1 MTTSALAPE
10 PGTVELSPGSSP
22 GAAFIERIA
31 MLVESAERLRDEE
44 VAAHEAERT
53 ARLAVAAEFER
64 LVERLHT
71 DEVRPRIEAVASH
84 FAHAR
89 VGHTKGPTG
98 MFSVC
103 TLPRAP
109 RFPATTTL
117 TLGVAFDRVALSGGM
132 SYRLQ
137 IVPMLMEFD
146 GSATLPLHP
155 DSADAA
161 EVGRWVEQH
170 LERFVETYLRIERDP
185 NYRRATEH
193 VDPVCGMRV
202 REATGVTSRVGR
214 ADFWFC
220 GAECRERFETDPTLY
235 LDHTG

>member
-1 MTTSALAPE
+1 MTTCAIAAELGSAE
-10 PGTVELSPGSSP
+10 PSTGSPP
-22 GAAFIERIA
+22 GAGFIERIA
-31 MLVESAERLRDEE
+31 MLVDGAERLRAEE
-44 VAAHEAERT
+44 LAALETERV

-71 DEVRPRIEAVASH
+71 GEVRPRIEAVASH
-84 FAHAR
+84 FEHAR
-89 VGHTKGPTG
+89 VGHTKGPCG

-117 TLGVAFDRVALSGGM
+117 TVGVAFDRVALSGGM

-137 IVPMLMEFD
+137 IVPMLMEFE

-155 DSADAA
+155 ESADGA
-161 EVGRWVEQH
+161 EVGRWVEEH

-193 VDPVCGMRV
+193 VDPVCGIRV
-202 REATGVTSRVGR
+202 REATGLTLRVGR

-220 GAECRERFETDPTLY
+220 GAACRERFATDPAIY
-235 LDHTG
+235 LDHAG